1 MTGFRLSVAAGGFAL
16 ICGAGQPPAADEAF
30 VRSIE
35 RQKEAIRAM
44 EQAVRQQLASVQLQK
59 RASERADAPP
69 AAASQADSAA
79 PADPVDDASLVNT
92 PCPPVERQQ
101 IAPIVQEAAR
111 RAALDEA
118 VVWAVI
124 EKESGFDPCA
134 VSPKGALGLMQLMP
148 DTARELGVSDV
159 FDPEQNILGGARF
172 LRRLLD
178 RYRGDLA
185 LALGA
190 YNAGPSAVDAA
201 GGLPPFPE
209 TLSYVRWIL
218 SRLGRENARPAGADA
233 SGGSGSPGE
242 PPPIP

>member
-1 MTGFRLSVAAGGFAL
+1 MEDAG
-16 ICGAGQPPAADEAF
+16 
-30 VRSIE
+30 
-35 RQKEAIRAM
+35 
-44 EQAVRQQLASVQLQK
+44 
-59 RASERADAPP
+59 
-69 AAASQADSAA
+69 
-79 PADPVDDASLVNT
+79 LVNT
-92 PCPPVERQQ
+92 PCPPVERQE

-218 SRLGRENARPAGADA
+218 SRLGRENSGPAGADA

-242 PPPIP
+242 PPPAP